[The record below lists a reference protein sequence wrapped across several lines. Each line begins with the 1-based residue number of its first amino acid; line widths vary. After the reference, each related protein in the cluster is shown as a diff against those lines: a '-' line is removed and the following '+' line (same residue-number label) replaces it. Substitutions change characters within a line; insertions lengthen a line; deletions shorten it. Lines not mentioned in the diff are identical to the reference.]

1 MKFRKKPVIIEAV
14 RLTWDNWDA
23 MCKHAGVGKMADG
36 KPEGVFLDEHGQPVS
51 GAAWNDHDMGLA
63 IPTLEGVMIARQG
76 DWVIRGVAGE
86 LYPCKPD
93 IFSATYEPVEEK
105 AGG

>member
-51 GAAWNDHDMGLA
+51 GAASRRKRAQFG
-63 IPTLEGVMIARQG
+63 
-76 DWVIRGVAGE
+76 RGGS
-86 LYPCKPD
+86 
-93 IFSATYEPVEEK
+93 SASITI
-105 AGG
+105 